1 MSRSF
6 LRQDAQIRNSVLY
19 ADNLGVGS
27 GLETQTNVE
36 GDLNAVRSQMRR
48 ALVADG
54 AGNWYQDINVPST
67 FETGAKRGITNLNTD
82 LHELERKRVLVA
94 SANIVDV
101 LVTAAQNWQVLTL
114 GQLPNNTN
122 KAVGVVATRG
132 TVGAFHTG
140 TFGTHA
146 LDLVSGASA
155 LAPKNLCEVT
165 DATTHDPILSSGRVI
180 YALLQFESVTDN
192 IAMTGTTPNRAQVSF
207 VRINTASTAL
217 EAVPAGD
224 IATKTVHISYVERK
238 ALDDLNEQDFLRGAV
253 TDVPGATTVTRQE
266 AYNNQGTTPV
276 EVATDSD
283 LDLNAAGV
291 FWRIRDLANASLMK
305 ITEGSTGGTTT
316 FEIGA
321 DVDVLNINS
330 IANTF
335 AKGSIFDST
344 GVPIQVGKTAIT
356 TTGTI
361 ESTGSNDLRL
371 MGAGELF
378 LDDGNQAGST
388 WLQTKGIK
396 LSDTMGEWDLFET
409 TFGGEVSLL
418 NAITQAKT
426 ASGRVKGVAV
436 VTAATVAA
444 NANVSG
450 TTGTPNLDATLPSYV
465 GKTFLTD
472 VDVFLNGQLLRNDSS
487 TSGAN
492 DHDVYPGTTA
502 ANGDLKFE
510 FGLHGSPGNPD
521 VITMI
526 VW

>member
-180 YALLQFESVTDN
+180 YALLQFELVTDN

-207 VRINTASTAL
+207 GRINTASTAL

-253 TDVPGATTVTRQE
+253 TDVPDRK
-266 AYNNQGTTPV
+266 
-276 EVATDSD
+276 S
-283 LDLNAAGV
+283 
-291 FWRIRDLANASLMK
+291 
-305 ITEGSTGGTTT
+305 
-316 FEIGA
+316 
-321 DVDVLNINS
+321 
-330 IANTF
+330 
-335 AKGSIFDST
+335 
-344 GVPIQVGKTAIT
+344 
-356 TTGTI
+356 
-361 ESTGSNDLRL
+361 
-371 MGAGELF
+371 
-378 LDDGNQAGST
+378 
-388 WLQTKGIK
+388 
-396 LSDTMGEWDLFET
+396 
-409 TFGGEVSLL
+409 
-418 NAITQAKT
+418 
-426 ASGRVKGVAV
+426 V
-436 VTAATVAA
+436 V
-444 NANVSG
+444 
-450 TTGTPNLDATLPSYV
+450 
-465 GKTFLTD
+465 
-472 VDVFLNGQLLRNDSS
+472 
-487 TSGAN
+487 
-492 DHDVYPGTTA
+492 
-502 ANGDLKFE
+502 
-510 FGLHGSPGNPD
+510 
-521 VITMI
+521 
-526 VW
+526 